1 MFRSDDME
9 KINDNIKFIMDKAAE
24 KYKTIN
30 EPTFIE
36 ASNIYKIIKEYIIKN
51 NKIVYGGYAQNLLLK
66 IKNPELT
73 FYTEKDDAV
82 YSGTSSDIADIE
94 IYSNEPFL
102 DVINFTEELYSKG
115 YKPSIEGK
123 QGLHEGTY
131 KIFLNFENYFDIS
144 YVPTHIYNNLPII
157 NVDNMRCIHPHF
169 MMVDAYRI
177 ITDPMTS
184 YFRLDKS
191 IRRFNSLFK
200 NYPINK
206 ELIDNNINLIW
217 DKKKIDIN
225 ILKFIKNNIIKKSKL
240 IVIGLYAY
248 NYYIK
253 KQNIN
258 DMVKLYPYYELITS
272 NLSED
277 AHLIYNIL
285 SKKYN
290 KENITIKEYY
300 PFMDWFDNRIEYYI
314 NNNLIL
320 ILYGNNKKCIVYNHS
335 KKKMTYFGTFS
346 LVFLY
351 LLISYYY
358 YYINKNKKYVDFYNI
373 LISKFFYNRNQYLTD
388 RNLTVMDKSPYKD
401 FTFKCIG
408 NTMDPRRQQFLDR
421 NLKRS
426 LGKKIQINY
435 VPTGKM
441 KEHKEMVY
449 ENISGNQIFLN
460 KNLILKNI

>member
-1 MFRSDDME
+1 MFRPDDME
-9 KINDNIKFIMDKAAE
+9 KITDNMKFIMDKAAE
-24 KYKTIN
+24 IYKTTN
-30 EPTFIE
+30 EPTFTE
-36 ASNIYKIIKEYIIKN
+36 SSNIYKIIKEYIIKN
-51 NKIVYGGYAQNLLLK
+51 KRIVYGGYAQNLLLK

-73 FYTEKDDAV
+73 FYIEKDEAAYNWPDV
-82 YSGTSSDIADIE
+82 ADIE
-94 IYSNEPFL
+94 MYSDKPFL
-102 DVINFTEELYSKG
+102 DVVNITEELLSKG
-115 YKPSIEGK
+115 YKYAEGRE
-123 QGLHEGTY
+123 GAHEGTY
-131 KIFLNFENYFDIS
+131 KIFINNINYSDIS

-157 NVDNMRCIHPHF
+157 NINNMLCVDPHY
-169 MMVDAYRI
+169 MMVDAYRT

-184 YFRLDKS
+184 YFRLHK
-191 IRRFNSLFK
+191 IPRYNALLK
-200 NYPINK
+200 IYPINK

-217 DKKKIDIN
+217 DKKKIDIS
-225 ILKFIKNNIIKKSKL
+225 ILKFIKNNIIKKFKL

-248 NYYIK
+248 NYYVK

-258 DMVKLYPYYELITS
+258 DVVKLYPYYELITS

-300 PFMDWFDNRIEYYI
+300 PFMEWYDNKIEYYI

-320 ILYGNNKKCIVYNHS
+320 ILYGNNKKCIVYKHS
-335 KKKMTYFGTFS
+335 KKKKTYFGTFS
-346 LVFLY
+346 LVFMY

-358 YYINKNKKYVDFYNI
+358 YYINKNKKYEDFYNI

-388 RNLTVMDKSPYKD
+388 RNLTVLDKSPYKD

-408 NTMDPRRQQFLDR
+408 DTMETRRRAYLDKKLR
-421 NLKRS
+421 KS
-426 LGKKIQINY
+426 LGQKMQINY
-435 VPTGKM
+435 VPTGK
-441 KEHKEMVY
+441 KIEHKERIY
-449 ENISGNQIFLN
+449 DNISGNQIFLN